1 MDSSVEAIAAALAA
15 EHLVLDDRL
24 ASLGDDDWHR
34 QSRCTEWSVADVVL
48 HLAQTDELA
57 VASFEERFMEVV
69 AAQTAGLPVASDMDE
84 SVGLI
89 VDRER
94 GAAPANVPMPTIR
107 TSRRKAP
114 RRTLFWSL
122 FARTRSGHAR
132 GLRP

>member
-57 VASFEERFMEVV
+57 VASFEERFIEDIAWANGSVRV
-69 AAQTAGLPVASDMDE
+69 CAGQPNP
-84 SVGLI
+84 
-89 VDRER
+89 DRP
-94 GAAPANVPMPTIR
+94 G
-107 TSRRKAP
+107 
-114 RRTLFWSL
+114 
-122 FARTRSGHAR
+122 
-132 GLRP
+132 GLRPHEPEGRPLAVRAH